1 MEARIDCFIPY
12 VDEVQGKTLS
22 HMFEQEHL
30 VGDVVYLLD
39 DERPEGA
46 HFIPLHKA
54 MATKAVVSMAQT
66 AERDYLLLCT
76 SDAQIKLGYRA
87 LERMVSVADA
97 TKAVLVYSDRLKTSQ
112 QDNGS
117 TSQLAPT
124 IDYQLGA
131 LRDDFDFG
139 SLVLL
144 RRSALREFAASHP
157 ETLTF
162 AGFYQLRL
170 FLSRKGHIE
179 HIPEIL
185 YTEVETDN
193 RTSGQK
199 QFDYVDPRN
208 RSIQIEMERAC
219 TEHLKQL
226 GALVK
231 PTTLRLINP
240 AEGEFPVEASVIIP
254 VRNRERTI
262 ADAIRSALNQE
273 TDFPFNVIVVNNHS
287 TDGTHE
293 AILDVERTK
302 GQMVEKQVVELIP
315 EREDLGIGGC
325 WDLAVR
331 HPKCGRFAIQLDSD
345 DLYSSP
351 HVLQTIVD
359 TFHRERC
366 AMLIGSYELCD
377 FSLRPLP
384 PGLIDHKEWTDENGM
399 NNALRIN
406 GLGAPRCFYTPV
418 IREIGFPNVSY
429 GEDYAV
435 GLAISRTYR
444 LGRIYKSLYLCRRW
458 EGNSDAA
465 LSPEKVN
472 HNNTYKDF
480 IRTVELSERQ
490 KIKG

>member
-1 MEARIDCFIPY
+1 MTPRIDCFIPF
-12 VDEVQGKTLS
+12 VDEQQAKALS
-22 HMFEQEHL
+22 HVFENEPL
-30 VGDVVYLLD
+30 VGNVVYLSN
-39 DERPEGA
+39 DEQPEGA
-46 HFIPLHKA
+46 PFIPLHKA
-54 MATKAVVSMAQT
+54 LSTSAVVSMART
-66 AERDYLLLCT
+66 AERDYLMLCT
-76 SDAQIKLGYRA
+76 TAAKITLSYRA
-87 LERMVSVADA
+87 LERMVDVADA
-97 TKAVLVYSDRLKTSQ
+97 TQAAMVYADRT
-112 QDNGS
+112 G
-117 TSQLAPT
+117 TPT
-124 IDYQLGA
+124 IDYQEGA

-139 SLVLL
+139 PLVLI
-144 RRSALREFAASHP
+144 RRTALTEFADSKP
-157 ETLTF
+157 TEYTF

-170 FLSRKGHIE
+170 FLSRTGSLV
-179 HIPEIL
+179 HIPECL
-185 YTEVETDN
+185 YDEQQLDT

-208 RSIQIEMERAC
+208 RVIQIDMERAC
-219 TEHLKQL
+219 TDHLRAL
-226 GALVK
+226 GALVDAAK
-231 PTTLRLINP
+231 LLTVNTE
-240 AEGEFPVEASVIIP
+240 EGTFPVEASVVIP

-262 ADAIRSALNQE
+262 ADAIRSALSQQ

-293 AILDVERTK
+293 AIGEVSK
-302 GQMVEKQVVELIP
+302 SAGQQVIELIP
-315 EREDLGIGGC
+315 ERTDLGIGGC

-331 HPKCGRFAIQLDSD
+331 HPQCGRYAIQLDSD
-345 DLYSSP
+345 DLYSHE
-351 HVLQTIVD
+351 HVLQTIVEA
-359 TFHRERC
+359 FRRERC

-384 PGLIDHKEWTDENGM
+384 PGLIDHKEWTAENGM

-444 LGRIYKSLYLCRRW
+444 IGRIFESLYLCRRW

-472 HNNTYKDF
+472 RNNTYKDF
-480 IRTVELSERQ
+480 IRTAELSRRRTNG
-490 KIKG
+490 IN

>member
-1 MEARIDCFIPY
+1 MKPRIDCFLPY
-12 VDEVQGKTLS
+12 LDEAQGKALS
-22 HMFEQEHL
+22 RVFEKEPL
-30 VGDVVYLLD
+30 VSDVVFLLD

-46 HFIPLHKA
+46 PFFPPHKA
-54 MATKAVVSMAQT
+54 LATKAVASMAKT
-66 AERDYLLLCT
+66 AQQDYLLLCT
-76 SDAQIKLGYRA
+76 QPRPLELGYRA

-97 TKAVLVYSDRLKTSQ
+97 TNAVMVYADRTAS
-112 QDNGS
+112 
-117 TSQLAPT
+117 PT
-124 IDYQLGA
+124 IDYQQGA

-139 SLVLL
+139 SLILL
-144 RRSALREFAASHP
+144 RRTAVSDFAASKP
-157 ETLTF
+157 EYLKF

-170 FLSRKGHIE
+170 FLSRQGRIV
-179 HIPEIL
+179 HIPETL
-185 YTEVETDN
+185 YTEVETDK

-208 RSIQIEMERAC
+208 RTIQIEMERAC
-219 TEHLKQL
+219 TEHLRQL
-226 GALVK
+226 GALITK
-231 PTTLRLINP
+231 DSLLGINP
-240 AEGEFPVEASVIIP
+240 SEGNFPVEASVIIP

-262 ADAIRSALNQE
+262 ADAIRSALQQE

-293 AILDVERTK
+293 AIEEVNKSAR
-302 GQMVEKQVVELIP
+302 QVIELIP
-315 EREDLGIGGC
+315 ERTDLGIGGC

-331 HPKCGRFAIQLDSD
+331 HPQCGRFAIQLDSD
-345 DLYSSP
+345 DLYSSTN
-351 HVLQTIVD
+351 VLQRIVD

-384 PGLIDHKEWTDENGM
+384 PGLIDHKEWTDTNGM

-418 IREIGFPNVSY
+418 IRKIGFPNVSY

-444 LGRIYKSLYLCRRW
+444 IGRIYESLYLCRRW

-472 HNNTYKDF
+472 RNNTYKDF
-480 IRTVELSERQ
+480 IRTVELNARLTV
-490 KIKG
+490 KG

>member
-1 MEARIDCFIPY
+1 MKPRIDCFIPY
-12 VDEVQGKTLS
+12 VDEAQAAALS
-22 HMFEQEHL
+22 NVFEKEPL
-30 VGDVVYLLD
+30 VGDVVFLRND
-39 DERPEGA
+39 DEPEGTP
-46 HFIPLHKA
+46 FIPLHKA
-54 MATKAVVSMAQT
+54 MATKAVVSMAKTSEQ
-66 AERDYLLLCT
+66 DYLLLCT
-76 SDAQIKLGYRA
+76 QSASITLGHRA

-97 TKAVLVYSDRLKTSQ
+97 TGAAMVYADRNKAVPV
-112 QDNGS
+112 
-117 TSQLAPT
+117 PT
-124 IDYQLGA
+124 IDYQQGA

-139 SLVLL
+139 PLVLL
-144 RRSALREFAASHP
+144 RRKTVCDFVASRP
-157 ETLTF
+157 EDLTF

-170 FLSRKGHIE
+170 FLSRKGCIV
-179 HIPEIL
+179 HIPEFL
-185 YTEVETDN
+185 YAEVETDN

-208 RSIQIEMERAC
+208 RAIQIDMERAC
-219 TEHLKQL
+219 TEHLRHI
-226 GALVK
+226 GALIDAS
-231 PTTLRLINP
+231 TLRTIDP
-240 AEGEFPVEASVIIP
+240 TEGVFPVEASVIIP

-262 ADAIRSALNQE
+262 ADAIRSALQQKI
-273 TDFPFNVIVVNNHS
+273 DFAFNIIVVNNHS
-287 TDGTHE
+287 TDDTHKKIAE
-293 AILDVERTK
+293 AGKLAN
-302 GQMVEKQVVELIP
+302 GQVVELIP
-315 EREDLGIGGC
+315 ERTDLGIGGC

-331 HPKCGRFAIQLDSD
+331 HPQCGRYAIQLDSD

-351 HVLQTIVD
+351 NVLQTIVEA
-359 TFHRERC
+359 FRRERC

-435 GLAISRTYR
+435 GLAISRSYR
-444 LGRIYKSLYLCRRW
+444 IGRIYESLYLCRRW

-472 HNNTYKDF
+472 RNNTYKDF
-480 IRTVELSERQ
+480 IRTVELSCRQ
-490 KIKG
+490 ELSIKS